1 MHYILLMNAREEPT
15 RYLTV
20 RNLPPRVAE
29 ALDAEKRR
37 REISLNQTVIELLQ
51 SGLGMDVTGAPHNG
65 LKRLAGVWTAEELA
79 EFERSVAPAEQVDP
93 GLWE

>member
-1 MHYILLMNAREEPT
+1 MRERGPT
-15 RYLTV
+15 SYLTV

-51 SGLGMDVTGAPHNG
+51 SSLGIDVTGAPHDWIEAC
-65 LKRLAGVWTAEELA
+65 RA
-79 EFERSVAPAEQVDP
+79 RP
-93 GLWE
+93 

>member
-1 MHYILLMNAREEPT
+1 MRERGPT
-15 RYLTV
+15 SYLTV

-51 SGLGMDVTGAPHNG
+51 SSLGIDVTGAPHDWIEAACRR
-65 LKRLAGVWTAEELA
+65 RLGGHGFSPTIGTTLR
-79 EFERSVAPAEQVDP
+79 FR
-93 GLWE
+93 G